1 MMMSE
6 QRETGFFSI
15 ALFHKIDFWPGF

>member
-1 MMMSE
+1 MSE

>member
-1 MMMSE
+1 MMSE

-15 ALFHKIDFWPGF
+15 ALFHKIDFWLGF